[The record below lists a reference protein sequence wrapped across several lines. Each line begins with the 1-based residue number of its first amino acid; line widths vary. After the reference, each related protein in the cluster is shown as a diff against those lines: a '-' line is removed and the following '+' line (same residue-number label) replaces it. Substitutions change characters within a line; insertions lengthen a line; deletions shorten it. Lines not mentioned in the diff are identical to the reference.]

1 MINVSAR
8 WLTQHRAAYQA
19 WAASESGAAMIARA
33 TLAAP
38 SALRRSP
45 LTPSEERRI
54 LVALDAGASREAQ
67 LLLERG
73 EAAAELQQ
81 LRAETR
87 RERQQSA
94 DLREEAAVE
103 RRAAAAARAD
113 VAALRRRLAAVNQ
126 GQRRELRAARARRAA
141 ARAEAASLRQRL
153 ISAERRQRCE
163 FSALS
168 AVLAATQTA
177 ELAAARAAAQS
188 LTRFSR
194 ARPPLLR
201 EHLRRAAAGHN
212 TNDTRRTAQRLL
224 HALF

>member
-94 DLREEAAVE
+94 DLQEEAAVE
-103 RRAAAAARAD
+103 RRAADAARAD
-113 VAALRRRLAAVNQ
+113 VAALRRRLAAVSQ
-126 GQRRELRAARARRAA
+126 GPASRAASCACSESRCEGGGCQPATAA
-141 ARAEAASLRQRL
+141 YLCGAASALRVQRP
-153 ISAERRQRCE
+153 ERGSC
-163 FSALS
+163 SHPNS
-168 AVLAATQTA
+168 
-177 ELAAARAAAQS
+177 
-188 LTRFSR
+188 
-194 ARPPLLR
+194 
-201 EHLRRAAAGHN
+201 
-212 TNDTRRTAQRLL
+212 
-224 HALF
+224 